1 MTYCLGI
8 LTKRGLV
15 MASDSRT
22 NAGYDQV
29 NICRKMHVFAKAGE
43 RIFILLSSGSL
54 SCTQSILTLLRRDFD
69 KGHGL
74 ATAGSMYDAARVVGE
89 QVRRVSELDRP
100 ALERDDYKFNV
111 NFILGG
117 QVHGEDPGL
126 FLIYPQGNPLQ
137 AAEESPY
144 LQIGETKYGRPILD
158 RGIQYD
164 RTSLEDAAKYALLS
178 LDSTM
183 KSNVTVGP
191 PIDLLAYERD
201 ALVVTHQRQFGAD
214 DPDLAKIRFRWEQ
227 VLRQAV
233 ARLPN
238 IRLRFQ
244 PTDKPASQGE
254 TIQLVEPGQPEK
266 TPELQPQQRQPGE
279 PARGSGGP

>member
-8 LTKRGLV
+8 MTKHGLV

-29 NICRKMHVFAKAGE
+29 NIARKMHTFTVAGE
-43 RIFILLSSGSL
+43 RVFIVLSSGSL

-69 KGHGL
+69 RGQGL
-74 ATAGSMYDAARVVGE
+74 ASAASMYDAARVVGD
-89 QVRRVSELDRP
+89 QVRRVSDLDRA

-111 NFILGG
+111 NIILGG
-117 QVHGEDPGL
+117 QIKGEEPAL

-137 AAEESPY
+137 AGVESPY

-158 RGIQYD
+158 RGIQYE
-164 RTSLEDAAKYALLS
+164 RTTLEDAAKYALLS

-191 PIDLLAYERD
+191 PVDLLAYEKD
-201 ALVVTHQRQFGAD
+201 SLEITHQRQFGAD
-214 DPDLAKIRFRWEQ
+214 DADLGKIRIRWEQ
-227 VLRQAV
+227 ALRGAIQ
-233 ARLPN
+233 RLPS
-238 IRLRFQ
+238 IRLRITQ
-244 PTDKPASQGE
+244 PDKPAASGAQ
-254 TIQLVEPGQPEK
+254 TIQLVEPTAAEAERP
-266 TPELQPQQRQPGE
+266 P
-279 PARGSGGP
+279 SGL